1 MKRTGRRRGE
11 AMTGE
16 ALRRL
21 RRRLGLTQLQ
31 LAERLGT
38 RANTVYR
45 WEAGLVG
52 IGEVQARL
60 LRFLAAQ
67 SRSALS
73 STHPKT
79 RTPGSRRS

>member
-21 RRRLGLTQLQ
+21 RRRLGLTQVQ
-31 LAERLGT
+31 LAARVGT
-38 RANTVYR
+38 RANTIYR

-60 LRFLAAQ
+60 LRLLAVQ
-67 SRSALS
+67 ISASS